1 MTSAD
6 DPPRHHHGNLRQAL
20 VEAGIALLKDGGL
33 EALSLRKCAARAGVS
48 HAAPAHHFD
57 GVDGLRVAIAEEGFV
72 RFRQRMLDFA
82 DAGAQTPRGRLHGI
96 CKGYLAFARE
106 DPALYDLIFSFRAT
120 SRLIKEVE
128 LNADPAYQV
137 LRDTCAPLVP
147 PGTDPVVIETQ
158 VWSLV
163 HGFAL
168 LILTGRFGPD
178 PVPED
183 AVLALLDR
191 IGTDP

>member
-1 MTSAD
+1 MTRD
-6 DPPRHHHGNLRQAL
+6 KDTPRHHHGNLRHAL
-20 VEAGIALLKDGGL
+20 VEAGIELLKDGGL

-57 GVDGLRVAIAEEGFV
+57 GIDGLRVAIAEEGFV

-82 DAGAQTPRGRLHGI
+82 EAGPQTPRGRLHGI

-137 LRDTCAPLVP
+137 LRETCAPLVP

-168 LILTGRFGPD
+168 LIMTGRFGPG
-178 PVPED
+178 PAPED

>member
-1 MTSAD
+1 MTRD
-6 DPPRHHHGNLRQAL
+6 KDTPRHHHGNLRHAL
-20 VEAGIALLKDGGL
+20 VEAGIELLKDGGL
-33 EALSLRKCAARAGVS
+33 EALTLRKCAARAGVS

-57 GVDGLRVAIAEEGFV
+57 GIDGLRVAIAEEGFV

-82 DAGAQTPRGRLHGI
+82 EAGPQTPRGRLHGI

-137 LRDTCAPLVP
+137 LRETCAPLVP

-158 VWSLV
+158 IWSLV

-168 LILTGRFGPD
+168 LILTGRFGPG
-178 PVPED
+178 PAPED

-191 IGTDP
+191 IGTAP

>member
-1 MTSAD
+1 MTRD
-6 DPPRHHHGNLRQAL
+6 KDTPRHHHGNLRHAL
-20 VEAGIALLKDGGL
+20 VEAGIELLKDGGL

-57 GVDGLRVAIAEEGFV
+57 GIDGLRVAIAEEGFV

-82 DAGAQTPRGRLHGI
+82 EAGPQTPRGRLHGI

-137 LRDTCAPLVP
+137 LRETCAPLVP
-147 PGTDPVVIETQ
+147 QGTDPVVIETQ

-168 LILTGRFGPD
+168 LILTGRFGPG
-178 PVPED
+178 PAPED

>member
-1 MTSAD
+1 MTRD
-6 DPPRHHHGNLRQAL
+6 KDTPRHHHGNLRHAL
-20 VEAGIALLKDGGL
+20 VEAGIELLKDGGL
-33 EALSLRKCAARAGVS
+33 EALTLRKCAARAGVS

-57 GVDGLRVAIAEEGFV
+57 GIDGLRVAIAEEGFV

-82 DAGAQTPRGRLHGI
+82 EAGPQTPRGRLHGI

-128 LNADPAYQV
+128 LTADPAYQV
-137 LRDTCAPLVP
+137 LRETCAPLVP

-168 LILTGRFGPD
+168 LIMTGRFGPG
-178 PVPED
+178 PAPED

>member
-1 MTSAD
+1 MTATSD
-6 DPPRHHHGNLRQAL
+6 TPRHHHGNLRQAL
-20 VEAGIALLKDGGL
+20 VEAGIELLKDGGL

-82 DAGAQTPRGRLHGI
+82 DAAEQTPRGRLHGI
-96 CKGYLAFARE
+96 CEGYLAFARE

-120 SRLIKEVE
+120 SRLIEEMQV
-128 LNADPAYQV
+128 NSAPAYQV

-147 PGTDPVVIETQ
+147 PGADPLVIETQ

-168 LILTGRFGPD
+168 LILSGRFDPD

-191 IGTDP
+191 IGADP